1 MALPFQRSLRGAGT
15 GRTCAAAAV
24 VAVLVWSSSRG
35 DCDFL
40 GVRSS
45 PSRRDM
51 SRRAAKTGGS
61 KDQPLALV
69 VPGFLGD
76 CGDFEELAEEM
87 RQAGYKAVVAPIS
100 WWHWIPCIGGRSM
113 RPILER
119 IDHAVN
125 QAFALEDGVTSVPT
139 PAYNVADFLT
149 DLFNNPGGFLKV
161 GGTDD
166 PAEYPPFEPCGADF
180 VSTSRSQWPATDGRR
195 LALVAHSAAGW
206 ISRLYLSN
214 VPYGGR
220 AFDGAEKVH
229 SVVCLGSPHFIANN
243 TVYKALTYLESRAE
257 RTLPENVRFL
267 CVGSSGTKA
276 GLASDMTRGA
286 YAFCGAAPDDESVDG
301 DGMTPLFSALA
312 FEPAEKL
319 ELDGVT
325 HAPEYPAFGPSSTL
339 AEERAS
345 GKPWYGSPEILRKW
359 LPWLQGA

>member
-1 MALPFQRSLRGAGT
+1 MALSLRRSFRRTGK

-24 VAVLVWSSSRG
+24 VAVLVWSSSR

-45 PSRRDM
+45 LSKRDI
-51 SRRAAKTGGS
+51 SRRAAETSS

-125 QAFALEDGVTSVPT
+125 QAFAVEDGATSVPA

-149 DLFNNPGGFLKV
+149 DLLNNPGGFLKV

-166 PAEYPPFEPCGADF
+166 PAEYPTFEPCGADF
-180 VSTSRSQWPATDGRR
+180 VSTSRSKWPATDGQR

-214 VPYGGR
+214 VPYGGG

-257 RTLPENVRFL
+257 RSLPENVRFL
-267 CVGSSGTKA
+267 CVGP
-276 GLASDMTRGA
+276 
-286 YAFCGAAPDDESVDG
+286 CGG
-301 DGMTPLFSALA
+301 
-312 FEPAEKL
+312 
-319 ELDGVT
+319 
-325 HAPEYPAFGPSSTL
+325 
-339 AEERAS
+339 
-345 GKPWYGSPEILRKW
+345 
-359 LPWLQGA
+359 

>member
-1 MALPFQRSLRGAGT
+1 MALSLRRSFRRTGK

-24 VAVLVWSSSRG
+24 VAVLVWSSSR

-45 PSRRDM
+45 LSKRDI
-51 SRRAAKTGGS
+51 SRRAAETSS

-125 QAFALEDGVTSVPT
+125 QAFAVEDGATSVPA

-149 DLFNNPGGFLKV
+149 DLLNNPGGFLKV

-166 PAEYPPFEPCGADF
+166 PAEYPTFEPCGADF
-180 VSTSRSQWPATDGRR
+180 VSTSRSKWPATDGQR

-214 VPYGGR
+214 VPYGGG

-257 RTLPENVRFL
+257 RSLPENVRFL

-345 GKPWYGSPEILRKW
+345 GKPWYGSPEILKKW